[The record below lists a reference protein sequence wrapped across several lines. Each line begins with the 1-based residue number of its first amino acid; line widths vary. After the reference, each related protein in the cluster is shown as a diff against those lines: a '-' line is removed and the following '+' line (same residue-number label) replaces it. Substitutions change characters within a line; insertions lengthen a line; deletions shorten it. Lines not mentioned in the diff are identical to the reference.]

1 MHTIPRME
9 PALREPAAP
18 AAPAAALAV
27 DAANHMS
34 STMLGLTHALGE
46 KAKEVEAISVKLN
59 EKSTAVVEKV
69 AKIKTLHEELAVD
82 AAEVVAMHAKMKTL
96 RDEMSQQQQRIGAFE
111 PQWLAT
117 CARAGVSAGGTKRPR
132 EGDTP

>member
-1 MHTIPRME
+1 MTATG
-9 PALREPAAP
+9 PAVVLPAP
-18 AAPAAALAV
+18 APAEALAV

-34 STMLGLTHALGE
+34 SAMLELTSALRE

-59 EKSTAVVEKV
+59 EKSAGVVEKV
-69 AKIKTLHEELAVD
+69 AKIKTLHDELVVE
-82 AAEVVAMHAKMKTL
+82 AAEVAAMHAKMKTL

-117 CARAGVSAGGTKRPR
+117 CARAGVNACGIKRQREEGAASA
-132 EGDTP
+132 